1 MDSFVFRTP
10 SNTAGYMKID
20 DIAGES
26 QYDPALSLDGVDGTV
41 AIWGTNGTAYEGMHV
56 DPVIPGNTDG
66 LDALTMPRVLGHIDP
81 MDGFEDP
88 LLGFEDPLF
97 G

>member
-1 MDSFVFRTP
+1 MDTFVFKINKTD
-10 SNTAGYMKID
+10 TAAYLKIG

-26 QYDPALSLDGVDGTV
+26 QFDPNAGWDANKASLQ
-41 AIWGTNGTAYEGMHV
+41 GMHI
-56 DPVIPGNTDG
+56 DPVIPGNTAD
-66 LDALTMPRVLGHIDP
+66 LDALTMPRVLGRIDP

-88 LLGFEDPLF
+88 LFGLQEPLLGFEDPLL